1 MRFFPRLIGYARWR
15 LNRSISLGIALSAI
29 ALVCGCAPASDGEV
43 SEPRTTGGDVAA
55 TQGSVPPKPSEARDA
70 VVLVIEAGPRTITV
84 KSSARVARSKLGPEA
99 TWNGVGAATHRWVLV
114 GAAGAVVSEGNVA
127 TRRGVHVPPAPG
139 QPAAH
144 VERDAYSFVIRAPE
158 PGAGE
163 HLEIHTLDGSAPV
176 LSWP

>member
-1 MRFFPRLIGYARWR
+1 MPVL
-15 LNRSISLGIALSAI
+15 ALLCA
-29 ALVCGCAPASDGEV
+29 CAPAGDGEIT
-43 SEPRTTGGDVAA
+43 EPRAGGPDVAA
-55 TQGSVPPKPSEARDA
+55 TQAKGVTSQAQGRNV
-70 VVLVIEAGPRTITV
+70 VVLVLEAGQKSITV
-84 KSSARVARSKLGPEA
+84 KSSARVERSKLGPEE

-114 GAAGAVVSEGNVA
+114 GAAGAVVAEGNIA
-127 TRRGVHVPPAPG
+127 TRRAVHVPPAPG

-144 VERDAYSFVIRAPE
+144 ADRDTYSFVVRAPE